1 VSGGRDESAA
11 ATGCVGGSGLGYDS
25 ESRQERGGVVRES
38 RRVRMGATRLW
49 TPEDRGGRELKLTR
63 ESN

>member
-25 ESRQERGGVVRES
+25 ESRQERGGDVREIECG
-38 RRVRMGATRLW
+38 RPGC
-49 TPEDRGGRELKLTR
+49 GRER
-63 ESN
+63 IGADAS